1 MMNERI
7 NDLEKS
13 ADSDESTWELFS
25 GFKSVSFLLL
35 VMVATILLLREY
47 RIYQSNMLQERS
59 KQVPGD
65 SDISHAVEDR
75 LVAIESRLDALEGDS
90 TPPEEEG
97 EDDSVGESVEE
108 LPTTS
113 YSSRRS
119 RSKTTAS
126 ADASSL
132 EVPETTE

>member
-1 MMNERI
+1 M
-7 NDLEKS
+7 
-13 ADSDESTWELFS
+13 
-25 GFKSVSFLLL
+25 
-35 VMVATILLLREY
+35 
-47 RIYQSNMLQERS
+47 
-59 KQVPGD
+59 PGD